1 MGVAERINSKD
12 GSYGAN
18 VTSVGVVA
26 DAENVPSSMISLILL
41 SSSVLPLSVLFL
53 KPSCWCLW

>member
-12 GSYGAN
+12 EGDYGAN

-26 DAENVPSSMISLILL
+26 DAENVPSSMVCLML
-41 SSSVLPLSVLFL
+41 SFVVVVVDGRCCR
-53 KPSCWCLW
+53 KQGC